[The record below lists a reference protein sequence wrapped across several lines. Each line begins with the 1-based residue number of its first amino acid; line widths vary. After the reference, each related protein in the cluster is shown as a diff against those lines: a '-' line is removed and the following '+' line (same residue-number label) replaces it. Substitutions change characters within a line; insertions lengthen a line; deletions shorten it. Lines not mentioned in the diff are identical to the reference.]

1 MSMLISHQNVNYPL
15 VTISKD
21 NKILFQI
28 DGEGIIEYTLN
39 GVLKKLDSEKELA
52 IIFSLAIMELNGWNF
67 DNTDELITKVINN
80 YRNSRIDKIIN

>member
-67 DNTDELITKVINN
+67 DNTDELITKVIDN